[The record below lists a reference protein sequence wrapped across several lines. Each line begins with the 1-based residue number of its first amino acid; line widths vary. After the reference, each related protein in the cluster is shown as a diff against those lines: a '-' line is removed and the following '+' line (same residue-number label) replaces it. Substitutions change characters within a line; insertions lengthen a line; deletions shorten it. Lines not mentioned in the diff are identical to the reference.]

1 VWTDKISNLYNN
13 QTAPFFDAFKSNIKI
28 KVFDHA
34 RLVVG
39 TPWEGD
45 PFLGNRTLVLQHMP
59 NMGAYSDLVRL
70 LLLWHHGGEWVA
82 AGAERGVSVGG
93 RWLLMRTQIGGEEGV
108 GAAEVGTS
116 SVCGGGGSC
125 CCVRPVSPQPSS
137 SFDSHKHSSW
147 GSRA

>member
-1 VWTDKISNLYNN
+1 LQDLRHSELWVWTDKISNLYNN

-34 RLVVG
+34 HLVVG

-82 AGAERGVSVGG
+82 AGAVGGCQWVEGGCLRIHKSVGKRG
-93 RWLLMRTQIGGEEGV
+93 LVLLRWAPPV
-108 GAAEVGTS
+108 C
-116 SVCGGGGSC
+116 VCGGGGAA
-125 CCVRPVSPQPSS
+125 V
-137 SFDSHKHSSW
+137 
-147 GSRA
+147 A